1 MPKSLADLRRHYGQD
16 TLDEADVQADP
27 IAQFQAWLAQ
37 AQAAG
42 LAEPT
47 AMTLATATPEGRPS
61 ARIVLLKA
69 VDERGFVFFTNYT
82 SRKAQQLEGNPWAS
96 LVFWWDVLERQVRV
110 EGTVA
115 RVEADVSDAY
125 HRRRPRG
132 SQLGAWASPQS
143 RVIAARAEIEGAL
156 AEVEARY
163 AGQQVPRPPH
173 WGGYRL
179 RPVAIEFWQ
188 GRPNRLHDRLRYT
201 RTDAGA
207 WRLERL
213 AP

>member
-1 MPKSLADLRRHYGQD
+1 MKSSVADLHREYRQHA
-16 TLDEADVQADP
+16 LDEADVQADP
-27 IAQFQAWLAQ
+27 IAQFAAWLAQ
-37 AQAAG
+37 AQAAD

-61 ARIVLLKA
+61 ARIVLLKG
-69 VDERGFVFFTNYT
+69 VDAGGFVFFTNYT
-82 SRKAQQLEGNPWAS
+82 SRKGHELERNPWAS
-96 LVFWWDVLERQVRV
+96 LVFWWDVLERQVRI

-115 RVEADVSDAY
+115 RLGAAASEAY
-125 HRRRPRG
+125 HQSRPRG

-143 RVIAARAEIEGAL
+143 QVVAGRAMLERRL
-156 AEVEARY
+156 AEAEARY
-163 AGQQVPRPPH
+163 AGAAVPRPPH

-179 RPVAIEFWQ
+179 VPVAIEFWQ
-188 GRPNRLHDRLRYT
+188 GRPNRLHDRLRYA
-201 RTDAGA
+201 RTDAGL